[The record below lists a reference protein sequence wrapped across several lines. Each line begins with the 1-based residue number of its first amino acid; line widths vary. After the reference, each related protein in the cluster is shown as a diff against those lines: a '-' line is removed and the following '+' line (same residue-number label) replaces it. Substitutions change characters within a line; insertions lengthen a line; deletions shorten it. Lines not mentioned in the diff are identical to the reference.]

1 MTDVSEE
8 PRARL
13 GGRWGSLAQSPGAG
27 SSPRK
32 PTRTPDPAFSGD
44 DRSRLAQAVEI
55 HVVPR
60 LVLAHGTTPLTGN
73 AVAPAPCG
81 LEEAKEFAEFV
92 LTHDVQDACK
102 HVEALRRA
110 GRSLE
115 AIYIDVVAPA
125 GRQLH
130 SLWRAD
136 LCDFASCALG
146 LWRLQQL
153 LREFSVAFQSE
164 GHRQEHGYRALLV
177 PKPGEKGEL
186 CYIMFGL
193 VMVGEFYRRNGWDTW
208 IEPDPTSTE
217 FATLIRSQWFDVV
230 EFLASNNKNLDAL
243 ASSIR
248 MIRRE
253 SSNKALGVM
262 LRGKA
267 FVQNP
272 ELVVLVGGDA
282 AAADAS
288 IDALQAQ
295 TLVRLL
301 ADRV

>member
-8 PRARL
+8 PRARF
-13 GGRWGSLAQSPGAG
+13 GCRWGSLAQSPGAG
-27 SSPRK
+27 SAAFRK
-32 PTRTPDPAFSGD
+32 PQSPDPAISGD
-44 DRSRLAQAVEI
+44 DRSRLAQAVET

-60 LVLAHGTTPLTGN
+60 LVLAHGVNPPTSNP
-73 AVAPAPCG
+73 VATAPYG

-92 LTHDVQDACK
+92 LTHEVLDACK
-102 HVEALRRA
+102 RIEAMRHA

-115 AIYIDVVAPA
+115 AIYIDVIAPA
-125 GRQLH
+125 GRQLR

-164 GHRQEHGYRALLV
+164 GRRQEHGYRALLV
-177 PKPGEKGEL
+177 PKPGEKDEL

-208 IEPDPTSTE
+208 IEPDPSTAE
-217 FATLIRSQWFDVV
+217 FAGLIRSQWFDVV

-253 SSNKALGVM
+253 SPNKALGVM

-301 ADRV
+301 ADRA